1 MKNEMENVNCG
12 LHRGFWSHMKVD
24 DFEAARKSMVEDQL
38 KPHGIRDP
46 RVLAAMG
53 AVPRERFLPPNRQG
67 QAYYDGALSIACG
80 QTISQPY
87 MVALMTQELRLS
99 GSERVLEIGTGSGY
113 QGAILAELAERVY
126 TVERIEELSVPAQ
139 KILRDELGYENLSF
153 RTADGTL
160 GWPEEAPF
168 DRIMVTA
175 GAPKTPAVLLE
186 QLGRGGRAVVPI
198 GPEYVQSLTVFSR
211 DEEGQLTSEEVCQ
224 CVFVKLIG
232 EDGW

>member
-1 MKNEMENVNCG
+1 
-12 LHRGFWSHMKVD
+12 
-24 DFEAARKSMVEDQL
+24 MVEDQL
-38 KPHGIRDP
+38 KPRGIRDP

-53 AVPRERFLPPNRQG
+53 KVPRERFLPPDRQD
-67 QAYYDGALSIACG
+67 QAYYDGALSIGCG

-99 GSERVLEIGTGSGY
+99 GNERVLEIGTGSGY

-126 TVERIEELSVPAQ
+126 TIERIEELSVGARKMLQ
-139 KILRDELGYENLSF
+139 DELGYENMSF
-153 RTADGTL
+153 KIADGTL

-175 GAPKTPAVLLE
+175 GAPKTPAVLLT
-186 QLGRGGRAVVPI
+186 QLDREGRAVVPI
-198 GPEYVQSLTVFSR
+198 GPGYAQSLMVFSR
-211 DEEGQLTSEEVCQ
+211 DEEGHLTSEEVCQ

-232 EDGW
+232 KDGW